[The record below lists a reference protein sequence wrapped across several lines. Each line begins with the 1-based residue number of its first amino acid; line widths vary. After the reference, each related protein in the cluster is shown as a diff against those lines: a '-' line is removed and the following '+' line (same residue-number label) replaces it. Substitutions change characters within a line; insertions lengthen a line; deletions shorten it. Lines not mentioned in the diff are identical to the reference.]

1 MVCVCS
7 SSGSVTAILVN
18 WDASKGASAMHFEV
32 EELARLELAGD
43 VFSSPVMIG
52 GRIFV
57 GCRDD
62 FVHCIA
68 LSPRPLQK

>member
-1 MVCVCS
+1 MLRVN
-7 SSGSVTAILVN
+7 SGVAKVANEPI
-18 WDASKGASAMHFEV
+18 DV
-32 EELARLELAGD
+32 EEFSRLDLAGD

-62 FVHCIA
+62 YIHCITVKA
-68 LSPRPLQK
+68 